1 MVFWILIA
9 VMTAGVAGFLLAPLM
24 KAHPHIAD
32 GREDEA
38 AVYKDQLQEVERD
51 LAQGLIAP
59 AQADYA
65 KAEIGRRLLAVSAAR
80 ENGGPAG
87 KSPRGAPGKRR
98 ISMLFVML
106 CPPVIGLAGYLML
119 GNPGVPD
126 QPLAARLA
134 NPGNNI
140 QLLIAKAE
148 RHLAQNPQDGAGWDL
163 LAPIYFRSARYDDA
177 EQAYRNALRILGETP
192 QRLAGLGET
201 LVAAN
206 EGIVT
211 DEARGFFE
219 KAAASDRSNMRA
231 RFYVALGLE
240 QAGRKAEALTAFQDI
255 ARESSPG
262 AAWTALVAEHIA
274 ANGGAPVSS
283 ASPEAPGNPTAG
295 DVAAA
300 QGMSVQDR
308 QAMIEGMVASLE
320 AKLKDD
326 PNNIEGWLRLVRSY
340 KVMGRDGQARDALAA
355 GLKAFPAETGE
366 GRRLMALAKE
376 LGIEGAVQ

>member
-1 MVFWILIA
+1 MIFWILIA

-24 KAHPHIAD
+24 KAHPHTAD
-32 GREDEA
+32 GHEDEA

-59 AQADYA
+59 AQAEYA

-80 ENGGPAG
+80 DDDKGQRPASG
-87 KSPRGAPGKRR
+87 KHRFSAA
-98 ISMLFVML
+98 FVVL
-106 CPPVIGLAGYLML
+106 CPPIIGLAGYLML

-177 EQAYRNALRILGETP
+177 EQAYRNAMRILGETP
-192 QRLAGLGET
+192 QRLSGLGET

-206 EGIVT
+206 QGIVT

-219 KAAASDRSNMRA
+219 KAAAQDRENMRA

-240 QAGRKAEALTAFQDI
+240 QAGRKAEALAAFQDI
-255 ARESSPG
+255 AKESPPG
-262 AAWTALVAEHIA
+262 AAWADLVSQHIA
-274 ANGGAPVSS
+274 ANGGQAAPS
-283 ASPEAPGNPTAG
+283 APNAPGNPTAG

-300 QGMSVQDR
+300 QGMAPKDR

-340 KVMGRDGQARDALAA
+340 KVMGRDEQARDALAA
-355 GLKAFPAETGE
+355 GLKAFPADTGE
-366 GRRLMALAKE
+366 GQRLTALAKE
-376 LGIEGAVQ
+376 LGVEGAVQ